1 MHDHR
6 TAHAPRPGSAAFR
19 VQRAVLLELLV
30 DPPAAGDPIEDL
42 PRRLGAAPS
51 DVAAAVAA
59 LVRAG
64 AAETRAGFVSA
75 SSPAW
80 YVAALGLVGS

>member
-1 MHDHR
+1 MHQHR
-6 TAHAPRPGSAAFR
+6 TADTPEPGSAAFR

-30 DPPAAGDPIEDL
+30 DPPAAGDPIDEL
-42 PRRLGAAPS
+42 PLRLGAAP
-51 DVAAAVAA
+51 AEIATAIGA

-75 SSPAW
+75 SSPTW
-80 YVAALGLVGS
+80 YVAALGLVAA